1 MKATIVDALQALGYT
16 DISVRGEPSTEEQ
29 YQQDVKFY
37 DGEDENE
44 IGIEIAQPVNW
55 TTVKA
60 KLDEIQPS
68 FTAKQYQE
76 DRIFGSTSSTKKY
89 PTINDQLDMLW
100 HAIDQGTLDKT
111 SDFYTT
117 IKAVKDAHPKP

>member
-16 DISVRGEPSTEEQ
+16 DISVRGEPSTEEE
-29 YQQDVKFY
+29 YKKDVKFY

-44 IGIEIAQPVNW
+44 LGIEITQPVNW

-76 DRIFGSTSSTKKY
+76 DRIFGSNKSTTKY
-89 PTINDQLDMLW
+89 PPIDEQLDMLW
-100 HAIDQGTLDKT
+100 HAIDQGALDKT
-111 SDFYTT
+111 SNFYTT

>member
-16 DISVRGEPSTEEQ
+16 DISVRGEPSTEEE
-29 YQQDVKFY
+29 YKKDVKFY

-76 DRIFGSTSSTKKY
+76 DRIFGSSKSTTKY
-89 PTINDQLDMLW
+89 PGLDEQLDMLW